1 MSGYPVRGQPIT
13 ADWAR
18 EVARAIDRC
27 RLRAG
32 HGLRLTE
39 TPNGAVI
46 SLAQPRPAPVDL
58 RGWPFGPQYA
68 FGLRAGAAAVIVYP
82 GAIEYGGS
90 VVQTAETSITI
101 TAHGQYI
108 GLALDRG
115 AGTATITG
123 PHASRP
129 ASDDTYYRTAL
140 YVMGL
145 NASTP
150 PSTLPSTYLLRECIH
165 DLRMEAII

>member
-1 MSGYPVRGQPIT
+1 MSLRAEPSRGTPT
-13 ADWAR
+13 RADWAR
-18 EVARAIDRC
+18 ELARAVSRF
-27 RLRAG
+27 RVRAG

-68 FGLRAGAAAVIVYP
+68 FGLRLGGASAVIVYP

-90 VVQTAETSITI
+90 VVQTAETAITI

-108 GLALDRG
+108 GLALNRV

-150 PSTLPSTYLLRECIH
+150 PSTYLLRECIH

>member
-1 MSGYPVRGQPIT
+1 MIRELQKGDRLT
-13 ADWAR
+13 ADYIRGLVR
-18 EVARAIDRC
+18 EVRRNRVA
-27 RLRAG
+27 AG
-32 HGLRLTE
+32 HGLLLTE

-46 SLAQPRPAPVDL
+46 SLAQHQPAPVDL

-68 FGLRAGAAAVIVYP
+68 FGLLIALAVVTVCP
-82 GAIEYGGS
+82 GTIECGGTS
-90 VVQTAETSITI
+90 YQTAETAVTI

-108 GLALDRG
+108 GLALNRS
-115 AGTATITG
+115 AGTVAITG

-129 ASDDTYYRTAL
+129 VSDDTHYRTAL

-150 PSTLPSTYLLRECIH
+150 PTTYLLRECIH

>member
-1 MSGYPVRGQPIT
+1 MIRDLQKGDRLT
-13 ADWAR
+13 ADYIRELVR
-18 EVARAIDRC
+18 EVRRC

-46 SLAQPRPAPVDL
+46 SLAQPRPAPGDL

-90 VVQTAETSITI
+90 VVQTAETAITI

-108 GLALDRG
+108 GLALNRV

-150 PSTLPSTYLLRECIH
+150 PSTYLLRECIH

>member
-1 MSGYPVRGQPIT
+1 MIRDLQKGDRLT
-13 ADWAR
+13 ADYIRELVR
-18 EVARAIDRC
+18 EVRRC

-39 TPNGAVI
+39 TPNGSII
-46 SLAQPRPAPVDL
+46 SLAQHQPPIDQ

-68 FGLRAGAAAVIVYP
+68 FGLRTSVAAAIVFP

-108 GLALDRG
+108 GLALNRV

-150 PSTLPSTYLLRECIH
+150 PSTYLLRECIH